1 MSEFLLVQT
10 LNGLSFGALLFLLAS
25 GLSLIYGVMRIV
37 NIAHG
42 SYYMLGAYIGLSVI
56 LRTHSFALGAFAGA
70 IVIGVVG
77 LGMERIFLR
86 KFPLQALP
94 QMMITLGFA
103 LVFRDLALL
112 IWGGDP
118 YTLPSP
124 AFLRGSTQISSVI
137 FPIYR
142 LFVIGIA
149 AVVAVS
155 LWLFNDKTLVGAKLR
170 AAVDDHEMAGGV
182 GLNVPVISGCMFGLG
197 AFLAAFGGVMGGP
210 IFGVYPGLDFELLS
224 LGFVV
229 VLVGGRGSLKGSAV
243 GSILVGLVDNFGKAL
258 VPELSYF
265 TLFAPMAIIV
275 AVKPTGLFGRD

>member
-1 MSEFLLVQT
+1 MEFLLIQT

-25 GLSLIYGVMRIV
+25 GLSLIYGVMKIV

-42 SYYMLGAYIGLSVI
+42 SYFMLGAYIGLSVI
-56 LRTHSFALGAFAGA
+56 LRTKSFILGAFAGA
-70 IVIGVVG
+70 LAVGVIGLV
-77 LGMERIFLR
+77 MERGFLR
-86 KFPLQALP
+86 KFPLQSLP

-118 YTLPSP
+118 YTLPCP
-124 AFLRGSTQISSVI
+124 EILKGSTQIYKVV

-142 LFVIGIA
+142 LFLIGVA
-149 AVVAVS
+149 ALVAIS
-155 LWLFNDKTLVGAKLR
+155 LWIFNDKTLVGAKLR
-170 AAVDDHEMAGGV
+170 AAVDDHEMASGV
-182 GLNVPVISGCMFGLG
+182 GLNVPLISGCMFGLG

-210 IFGVYPGLDFELLS
+210 VFGVYPGLDFELLS

-229 VLVGGRGSLKGSAV
+229 VIVGGRGSLKGSVV

-265 TLFAPMAIIV
+265 TLFAPMAIVV
-275 AVKPTGLFGRD
+275 AIKPTGLFGRE